1 MSPIIGKRAIDCYKC
16 EGTVIWIGGTGNEY
30 YVYVA
35 LLYDDGSM
43 AKFDISSVTIL
54 GPVGEGPYR

>member
-1 MSPIIGKRAIDCYKC
+1 MSPIIGKRAKDHKKK
-16 EGTVIWIGGTGNEY
+16 EGTVVWIGPQHHFTPR
-30 YVYVA
+30 VV

-43 AKFDISSVTIL
+43 RDYSVTDVTIL